1 MRYLLTLLAL
11 LVGVAR
17 AIAADQ
23 DDCRIVDERR
33 GADTGKIVEACT
45 RLIDRAAGNKDE
57 IALAHQARG
66 NALHAM
72 RRYGDA
78 VADYGRALV
87 LRPGQATLFYDRGNA
102 LKEQGDA
109 NAAIEDFSRA
119 LKLNPNFGLAYF
131 GRAEALANRGER
143 DAAVHDYEKV
153 ISLPAATR
161 REQRAVEVSLQKLT
175 QLGVLSLG
183 KRIALVIGNGA
194 YKGHAP
200 LANPTNDGKAVAAKL
215 KQLGFQEVVEHY
227 DVDLQ
232 TMSAAIKEFGDRAET
247 ADWALIY
254 YAGHGL
260 EVAGINY
267 LLPTDAQLAR
277 ESHVQDEAISLDRVL
292 DKVRGARK
300 LRLVILDACRNNPFV
315 PRMVRSG
322 GATRSSGGGLADVE
336 PGGGVL
342 VVYSAKHGSLA
353 LDGAG
358 ANSPFA
364 ETFLKTIDEP
374 GLDLVTMV
382 GKVRQGV
389 LGATQNQQ
397 EPWMYGAPSPERH
410 FFKLN

>member
-1 MRYLLTLLAL
+1 
-11 LVGVAR
+11 
-17 AIAADQ
+17 
-23 DDCRIVDERR
+23 
-33 GADTGKIVEACT
+33 
-45 RLIDRAAGNKDE
+45 
-57 IALAHQARG
+57 
-66 NALHAM
+66 
-72 RRYGDA
+72 
-78 VADYGRALV
+78 
-87 LRPGQATLFYDRGNA
+87 
-102 LKEQGDA
+102 
-109 NAAIEDFSRA
+109 
-119 LKLNPNFGLAYF
+119 
-131 GRAEALANRGER
+131 
-143 DAAVHDYEKV
+143 
-153 ISLPAATR
+153 
-161 REQRAVEVSLQKLT
+161 
-175 QLGVLSLG
+175 
-183 KRIALVIGNGA
+183 
-194 YKGHAP
+194 
-200 LANPTNDGKAVAAKL
+200 
-215 KQLGFQEVVEHY
+215 
-227 DVDLQ
+227 
-232 TMSAAIKEFGDRAET
+232 MSAASGVRRPAET

-336 PGGGVL
+336 PGSGVL
-342 VVYSAKHGSLA
+342 VCTGQARLA
-353 LDGAG
+353 GARRAG

-389 LGATQNQQ
+389 LGATQNRQ